1 MTAPTEPPPAGPEE
15 IDEADATDGP
25 GATDGADATDRPDAT
40 DRAERDA
47 GPPPSPFRSRF
58 TLLDLLDES
67 VLSVSAK
74 PARLILTMVGCV
86 AGIAALVA
94 TLGLAQ
100 TASGQI
106 AERFDAVAATR
117 VVAQMSEAAA
127 RAAGPDGSIDPE
139 TMTLPRDAAA
149 RVARLA
155 GVMAAATYSPVD
167 TGGALVSGVDTG
179 VLGAGSGVALPLVA
193 TSGDLLGTEIG
204 TLAAGRMFDVGH
216 GERADP
222 VVVLGHRAAERLGV
236 TRIDIQPSVF
246 IGDRP
251 YLVVGIL
258 AGVERRTDLLD
269 SVILP
274 DGTAYARFTLAAPA
288 QVDIRTAV
296 GAAQQV
302 GAQAPIALRPNDPAL
317 IDTQVPPKPGRLAE
331 NVTSDVNALFLA
343 FGVVALIV
351 GGLGIANVTLL
362 SVLERSGEIG
372 LRRAVGARRRHIAAQ
387 FLVESGLVGLL
398 GGLIGTALGVIG
410 VVVTAAVQ
418 HWTPILDAR
427 LALLAPLVGATIGLL
442 AGCYPAWK
450 AASIEPITAMRGG
463 L

>member
-1 MTAPTEPPPAGPEE
+1 MTAPAAPTEPPVAGS
-15 IDEADATDGP
+15 
-25 GATDGADATDRPDAT
+25 
-40 DRAERDA
+40 A
-47 GPPPSPFRSRF
+47 GPPPAGPAGTTFRSRF
-58 TLLDLLDES
+58 ALRDLLDES

-117 VVAQMSEAAA
+117 VVAQMSDSAA
-127 RAAGPDGSIDPE
+127 RAAGPDGAIDPE
-139 TMTLPRDAAA
+139 SMTLPRDAAE

-155 GVMAAATYSPVD
+155 GVQASATYSPVD
-167 TGGALVSGVDTG
+167 AGGALVSGVDTG

-193 TSGDLLGTEIG
+193 TSGDLLGTEVG
-204 TLAAGRMFDVGH
+204 SLAAGRMFDDGH

-222 VVVLGHRAAERLGV
+222 VVVLGRRAAERLGV

-258 AGVERRTDLLD
+258 DGVERRTDLLD

-274 DGTAYARFTLAAPA
+274 DGTAYARFDLAAPA
-288 QVDIRTAV
+288 QVDIRTV
-296 GAAQQV
+296 IGAAQQV
-302 GAQAPIALRPNDPAL
+302 GGQVPVALRPNDPEL
-317 IDTQVPPKPGRLAE
+317 IDAQVPPRPGRLAE
-331 NVTSDVNALFLA
+331 NVAGDVNALFLA
-343 FGVVALIV
+343 FGVVALVV

-387 FLVESGLVGLL
+387 FLVESGLIGLL

-418 HWTPILDAR
+418 QWTPILDAR
-427 LALLAPLVGATIGLL
+427 LALLAPLVGAAIGLL
-442 AGCYPAWK
+442 AGSYPAWK
-450 AASIEPITAMRGG
+450 AASIEPIAAMRGG